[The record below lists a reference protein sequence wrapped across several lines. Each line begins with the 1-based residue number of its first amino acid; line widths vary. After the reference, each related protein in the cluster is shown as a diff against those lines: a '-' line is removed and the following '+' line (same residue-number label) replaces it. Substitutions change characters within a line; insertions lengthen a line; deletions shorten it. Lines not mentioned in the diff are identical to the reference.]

1 MTYFQEFRVLKPP
14 RFAGLISPG
23 TTHNREVDGSNP
35 SGAIKRRFQLA
46 YLTIA
51 RFSGD
56 PEQLLERY
64 EQSSEVMSGVGRD
77 HGLIL
82 HAAAKTDE
90 GLLVI
95 NLWPSKDCSEAAAGD
110 PRRLGVLEQSGVT
123 PGDISREHHEV
134 ANYEVFD

>member
-1 MTYFQEFRVLKPP
+1 
-14 RFAGLISPG
+14 
-23 TTHNREVDGSNP
+23 
-35 SGAIKRRFQLA
+35 LA

-56 PEQLLERY
+56 PDQLLERY

-90 GLLVI
+90 GLLVF
-95 NLWPSKDCSEAAAGD
+95 NLWPSKDGSEAAARD
-110 PRRLGVLEQSGVT
+110 PRRLSVLEESGLK

-134 ANYEVFD
+134 AAYEVFG

>member
-1 MTYFQEFRVLKPP
+1 V
-14 RFAGLISPG
+14 
-23 TTHNREVDGSNP
+23 
-35 SGAIKRRFQLA
+35 A

-56 PEQLLERY
+56 PDELLEGY

-90 GLLVI
+90 GLLVV
-95 NLWPSKDCSEAAAGD
+95 NLWPSEDDSEAAARD
-110 PRRLGVLEQSGVT
+110 PRRLSVLEQSGLT

-134 ANYEVFD
+134 ANYEVFS